1 MPVSRSSSRVP
12 RRCDSWA
19 ATCRLRS
26 KAALRRQVAA
36 DLRKL
41 ERGEAAAI
49 AISQTW
55 VADEY
60 AATRLRHAADLALAM
75 AASDLTEPARTRRLA
90 AWFDLANRA
99 RDLLRTTVRAD
110 LVVIELLLAWQDD
123 ARRQAKQGGR
133 G

>member
-1 MPVSRSSSRVP
+1 M
-12 RRCDSWA
+12 
-19 ATCRLRS
+19 
-26 KAALRRQVAA
+26 ALRREVAA

-41 ERGEAAAI
+41 ERGEAPVIAI
-49 AISQTW
+49 AQAW

-60 AATRLRHAADLALAM
+60 ADARLRHAADLALAM
-75 AASDLTEPARTRRLA
+75 AAGDLTGPARTRRLA

-123 ARRQAKQGGR
+123 ARRQSKQGGR